1 MIDHILGRP
10 SPALRRTEICFF
22 LCFWIWRL
30 YKGDGAPKPLT
41 PSPSVTRSAFAA
53 ASSTRVGKS
62 GQELRRRVRGSWIWR
77 LWVSWFG
84 RRLAGWMGKV
94 NDRLQHFTPYQLIL
108 GTLTFVYA
116 LRHLDDLL
124 GLGAPEPLARLYSR
138 SYYRATYINTAFD
151 AGFAS
156 AMNIRPKWLKDIA
169 SMLFTGYYLLWATE
183 ADEVLRKFRAVC
195 SVEMLRVTWEKT
207 KNPYVRL
214 FTTFHRPRLS
224 TVRNVTIPRPPT
236 SSRASL
242 PPVKATLFFHGSE
255 AELAKA
261 TELVVDY
268 PGGGFIAMGPECH
281 EERLRTWAK
290 RTGKPVL
297 GVDYGKAPEYPYP
310 WAIEEGFDAYRTL
323 METRGGCIGIE
334 SGKLSIVLTG
344 DSAGG
349 NICATIM
356 LRILEHPTGIPKPIS
371 MILAYPCLDF
381 NYTSWMSPTNLRVLR
396 TEQSEVNI
404 PGFKHGKDHLRHKS
418 PLSVVDDVEIKR
430 RRAVNGRRRER
441 SWTAKLSDK
450 LPAIMSPI
458 EEKHRPSPGNGG
470 SRSSPATPAS
480 RVKSLPRSMS
490 AKLTGW
496 LSGGNG
502 NHTGSATPS
511 VDGDDEDNEHVS
523 ERSEDE
529 EEDDEDENVGTEGK
543 PDPRPEYERSLADR
557 VKTPAEERQ
566 FILTPVD
573 SPKELDRQ
581 LTEEVASKEESV
593 DQIVVKKRKKMPIGT
608 RLTMTSR
615 VGYFQDRIISPSMMR
630 AMAILYVGPRRNPD
644 FETDYYIS
652 PILSP
657 PHLLAHFPPVYLIC
671 GERDPF
677 VDDTVIF
684 AGKIREAK
692 RARRAQAEY
701 NSRGD
706 TAKHGDYLQI
716 SIGKNKDKSASS
728 SRVKIND
735 VPDPILRESDD
746 DWVQMRIIEGWGHG
760 FMQMSSLMREVDPV
774 LIDMADWIDE
784 SFARAD
790 ERQRDLEEVAAVHA
804 AAQASLRED
813 ERALVSPNDHLVL
826 PSSTHVKAGRSYKR
840 SPSHTPLGGADLGGT
855 SYVGESEDEN
865 DNLVT
870 FTPKPKIK
878 PKRTLPPSNFQP
890 VPRRASKER
899 LDLHR
904 SESAPKFDMDE
915 TGSSGETF
923 SLKTPPL
930 TSKGLPGPG
939 YHAQQPK
946 GAGTFALFGGAKQ
959 RSASAGPSRPP
970 AVPPPFGAAVSAGIY
985 GSISGHGGAGVGS
998 GSGGSRRGS
1007 KDGSVATGA
1016 GGSMTV
1022 PASVGS
1028 STPIG
1033 AGAGA
1038 NMSSTSTST
1047 PTHPDKPKNSLV
1059 AAAVASARA
1068 ASPALAAAG
1077 FVPQSVGH
1085 VSEAELMRRRRM
1097 EAVYGIGGADSQVV
1111 SEGEDE

>member
-30 YKGDGAPKPLT
+30 YKGDGAPRPVT
-41 PSPSVTRSAFAA
+41 PSSSSTRTAFAA
-53 ASSTRVGKS
+53 ASSTRVGRS

-84 RRLAGWMGKV
+84 RKLAGWMGKV
-94 NDRLQHFTPYQLIL
+94 NDKLQYFTPYQLIL

-138 SYYRATYINTAFD
+138 SYYRATYVNTAFD

-183 ADEVLRKFRAVC
+183 GDEVLRKFRAVC

-214 FTTFHRPRLS
+214 ITTFHRPRLS

-242 PPVKATLFFHGSE
+242 PPVSAMLFFHGSE

-281 EERLRTWAK
+281 EERLRSWAK

-323 METRGGCIGIE
+323 METKGRCIGIG

-356 LRILEHPTGIPKPIS
+356 LRILEHPTGIPKPVS

-404 PGFKHGKDHLRHKS
+404 PGFIHGKDHMRHKS

-430 RRAVNGRRRER
+430 RRAISGRRREK
-441 SWTAKLSDK
+441 SWTEKISDK
-450 LPAIMSPI
+450 LPIIMSPA
-458 EEKHRPSPGNGG
+458 EEKTKLSGG

-480 RVKSLPRSMS
+480 RVRSLPRTSPEGEDDKDGQAS
-490 AKLTGW
+490 E
-496 LSGGNG
+496 
-502 NHTGSATPS
+502 PS
-511 VDGDDEDNEHVS
+511 E
-523 ERSEDE
+523 SEDE
-529 EEDDEDENVGTEGK
+529 EVNSEK
-543 PDPRPEYERSLADR
+543 KLDPRPEYERSLADR
-557 VKTPAEERQ
+557 VKTPAEERK
-566 FILTPVD
+566 FVFTPVE
-573 SPKELDRQ
+573 SPKEIERQ
-581 LTEEVASKEESV
+581 LKEEVASKEESV
-593 DQIVVKKRKKMPIGT
+593 DQIVAKKRKKLPIGT

-701 NSRGD
+701 NSRGE
-706 TAKHGDYLQI
+706 AARHGEYLQM
-716 SIGKNKDKSASS
+716 SIGKTKDKSASS
-728 SRVKIND
+728 SRTKLND
-735 VPDPILRESDD
+735 LPDPILRESDD

-774 LIDMADWIDE
+774 LADMADWIDE

-790 ERQRDLEEVAAVHA
+790 ERQRDLEEVAAAHA
-804 AAQASLRED
+804 AAQASVEED
-813 ERALVSPNDHLVL
+813 EKAALVSPTDHLM
-826 PSSTHVKAGRSYKR
+826 PSGSTHVKAARSYKK
-840 SPSHTPLGGADLGGT
+840 SPSHTTLGGADLGGT
-855 SYVGESEDEN
+855 SYVGDSEDEN

-878 PKRTLPPSNFQP
+878 PKRSLPPSKFQP

-904 SESAPKFDMDE
+904 SESAPKFDIDE
-915 TGSSGETF
+915 TGSSGEAF
-923 SLKTPPL
+923 CLKTPPL
-930 TSKGLPGPG
+930 TARGLPGQG
-939 YHAQQPK
+939 YHSQQPR
-946 GAGTFALFGGAKQ
+946 GAGTFALFGGPASK

-970 AVPPPFGAAVSAGIY
+970 GTPAYGAGSMGAGIY
-985 GSISGHGGAGVGS
+985 GSISGIR
-998 GSGGSRRGS
+998 GGSRRGS
-1007 KDGSVATGA
+1007 KDGGVPSGGP

-1028 STPIG
+1028 STPVGGLGGG
-1033 AGAGA
+1033 AASASGA
-1038 NMSSTSTST
+1038 T
-1047 PTHPDKPKNSLV
+1047 PTPTQPDKPKNSLV
-1059 AAAVASARA
+1059 AAAVAGARA

-1077 FVPQSVGH
+1077 LVPQSVGN

>member
-30 YKGDGAPKPLT
+30 YKGDGAPRPT
-41 PSPSVTRSAFAA
+41 TRSAIAA
-53 ASSTRVGKS
+53 ATSSTRVGRS
-62 GQELRRRVRGSWIWR
+62 GQEFRRRVRGSWIWR

-84 RRLAGWMGKV
+84 RRLAGWMGKL
-94 NDRLQHFTPYQLIL
+94 NDKLQHFTPYQLIL

-183 ADEVLRKFRAVC
+183 GDEVLRKFRAVC

-242 PPVKATLFFHGSE
+242 PPVKATLFFPGSE

-261 TELVVDY
+261 TELVIDY

-323 METRGGCIGIE
+323 METRGRCIGIE
-334 SGKLSIVLTG
+334 SGKLGIVLTG

-356 LRILEHPTGIPKPIS
+356 LRILEHPTGIPKPVS

-418 PLSVVDDVEIKR
+418 PLSVVDDVGIKR
-430 RRAVNGRRRER
+430 RRAVSGGRRREK
-441 SWTAKLSDK
+441 SWTEKISDK
-450 LPAIMSPI
+450 LPNIMSPA
-458 EEKHRPSPGNGG
+458 EEKPRLSGNGG

-496 LSGGNG
+496 LSKEHPNG
-502 NHTGSATPS
+502 TKDDSPLI
-511 VDGDDEDNEHVS
+511 DDDDEDDQASDAS
-523 ERSEDE
+523 EGEDE
-529 EEDDEDENVGTEGK
+529 EVNSTQK
-543 PDPRPEYERSLADR
+543 PDTRPEYERSLADR

-566 FILTPVD
+566 FALTPVE
-573 SPKELDRQ
+573 SPKELERQ
-581 LTEEVASKEESV
+581 LIEQEASKEESV
-593 DQIVVKKRKKMPIGT
+593 DQIVAKKRKKTPIGT

-701 NSRGD
+701 NNRSDAPKRGE
-706 TAKHGDYLQI
+706 YLQM
-716 SIGKNKDKSASS
+716 SIGKNKDQSASS
-728 SRVKIND
+728 SRIKVND
-735 VPDPILRESDD
+735 PPDPILRESDD

-784 SFARAD
+784 SFSRAD
-790 ERQRDLEEVAAVHA
+790 ERQRDLEELAAIHE
-804 AAQASLRED
+804 AAQASLQEE
-813 ERALVSPNDHLVL
+813 ERALVSHNEHLMP
-826 PSSTHVKAGRSYKR
+826 PSSTHVKAGRSYKK

-855 SYVGESEDEN
+855 SYVGDSEDEN

-878 PKRTLPPSNFQP
+878 PKRSLPPSKFQP

-904 SESAPKFDMDE
+904 SESAPKFDIDE
-915 TGSSGETF
+915 TGSSGEAF

-930 TSKGLPGPG
+930 TARGLPGHG
-939 YHAQQPK
+939 YHTQPPK
-946 GAGTFALFGGAKQ
+946 GAGTFALFGGPTPQ
-959 RSASAGPSRPP
+959 RTASAGPSRPP
-970 AVPPPFGAAVSAGIY
+970 GTPAFGAGAGAGAIGAGIY
-985 GSISGHGGAGVGS
+985 GSIAGIGGTGIG
-998 GSGGSRRGS
+998 GGGSRRGS
-1007 KDGSVATGA
+1007 KDGGAGSGA
-1016 GGSMTV
+1016 GGSATV
-1022 PASVGS
+1022 PASIGA

-1033 AGAGA
+1033 GAG
-1038 NMSSTSTST
+1038 TT
-1047 PTHPDKPKNSLV
+1047 PTHLDKPKNSLV
-1059 AAAVASARA
+1059 AAAVAGARA

-1077 FVPQSVGH
+1077 LVPQSVGN

-1097 EAVYGIGGADSQVV
+1097 EAVYGIGGTDSQVV